1 MAEAW
6 FRLRAARGVTPF
18 HTCVLRAVPA
28 AESPSNC
35 ERERERELI
44 IPKQRREG
52 VVAATWCERGARG
65 VRARVR
71 ARGLAVRCGRQACT
85 SACGEV
91 RAYS

>member
-52 VVAATWCERGARG
+52 VVAATWCERGCARG
-65 VRARVR
+65 ASAGAREGASGSLWQAGVHV
-71 ARGLAVRCGRQACT
+71 GLR
-85 SACGEV
+85 
-91 RAYS
+91 